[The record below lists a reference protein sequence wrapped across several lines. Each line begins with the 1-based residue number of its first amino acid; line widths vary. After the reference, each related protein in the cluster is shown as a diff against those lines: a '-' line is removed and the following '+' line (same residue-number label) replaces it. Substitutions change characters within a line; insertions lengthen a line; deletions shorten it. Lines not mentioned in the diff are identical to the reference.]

1 MRKNFI
7 FRVAFSV
14 FAFTL
19 VSLMSV
25 AQTKNVSSTR
35 RVFPKMDKM
44 LEFEKAVA
52 LHAQKYHSG
61 DATWRVFQIQS
72 GPDAGG
78 FQIVEGPTSW
88 DALDSRGNMGT
99 DHNVDWNKSVAV
111 FLTDRMSVSYAVYID
126 SLSTI
131 ALGDFADKINISHVY
146 PKVGQGDQVVQM
158 IKKLKK
164 TWMSVGVS
172 VAVYTASSSGPAQY
186 IIVTRYKQ
194 GLKERAAG
202 YRKPFKQAY
211 EEVNGEGSYTQYL
224 KDASEYIQE
233 NWSELL
239 FLRKDLSS
247 K

>member
-111 FLTDRMSVSYAVYID
+111 FLTDRMSASYAVYID

-158 IKKLKK
+158 IKKLLNH
-164 TWMSVGVS
+164 M
-172 VAVYTASSSGPAQY
+172 
-186 IIVTRYKQ
+186 
-194 GLKERAAG
+194 
-202 YRKPFKQAY
+202 
-211 EEVNGEGSYTQYL
+211 N
-224 KDASEYIQE
+224 
-233 NWSELL
+233 
-239 FLRKDLSS
+239 
-247 K
+247 